1 MKEEKLK
8 ELLEKYYD
16 GNTSEVE
23 ETELRKY
30 FSGDDIIDGYE
41 AEKEIFSHYSCSEF
55 IPVPSADFEA
65 RIVKAVDDLGTDQGN
80 KYLRKRRIA
89 ILSTAAMVLILIG
102 SYFLLFNQPETEDT
116 FSDPRLAYAETIRIL
131 NEVSVKLNKGT
142 QALKPIGKIQ
152 IATQTGIRSVDRSAV
167 LISKN
172 LNRIKL
178 LQQISIK
185 DNQLYNGN
193 NNK

>member
-8 ELLEKYYD
+8 ELLEKYYN
-16 GNTSEVE
+16 GNTSEAE
-23 ETELRKY
+23 ETELKKY

-41 AEKEIFSHYSCSEF
+41 AEKEIFSHYSSSEF

-65 RIVKAVDDLGTDQGN
+65 RIIKAVDDLGIDQGN

-89 ILSTAAMVLILIG
+89 ILSAAATVLILIG
-102 SYFLLFNQPETEDT
+102 SYFLFFNQQKTEDT
-116 FSDPRLAYAETIRIL
+116 FSDPRLAYAETMRIL

-167 LISKN
+167 IISKN
-172 LNRIKL
+172 LNRIKV
-178 LQQISIK
+178 LQQISSK
-185 DNQLYNGN
+185 DNQLNNGN